1 MTAGDTKATTKDGL
15 PREAFAIPGD
25 PAEADTWKLPHHKKS
40 IVRALKAGT
49 GLEKTVDWGLMPTAV
64 AAISPADLRGR
75 RVVANPE
82 EILAA
87 ARHLADHHLK
97 AGRPLPDTLA
107 ALT

>member
-1 MTAGDTKATTKDGL
+1 MTAGDTKTTTKDSL

-25 PAEADTWKLPHHKKS
+25 PAEADTWKLPHHRKS
-40 IVRALKAGT
+40 IVRALKMGT
-49 GLEKTVDWGLMPTAV
+49 GLEKTVDWDLVPAAV
-64 AAISPADLRGR
+64 AALSPAGLRAQ
-75 RVVANPE
+75 RVVTSPE

-87 ARHLADHHLK
+87 ARHLAGHYLK